1 MIRITK
7 DIAETARRLLASW
20 KLASKQIG
28 VKEDKDF
35 QIREVA
41 SVLGVDHETLKKKL

>member
-7 DIAETARRLLASW
+7 DILESAKKLLASW

-41 SVLGVDHETLKKKL
+41 SVLGVEHENLKKKL